1 MINHYNHSFLSD
13 HTQNYSVCLGTE
25 VLILLDSK
33 VETSHVHLK
42 LFHLKKG
49 FLGPGIWHSST
60 VPAWQMQGPEF
71 DSLYLPLPK
80 DFLISKE
87 SN

>member
-49 FLGPGIWHSST
+49 FWDRAYGTAAQCLPGKCK
-60 VPAWQMQGPEF
+60 VP
-71 DSLYLPLPK
+71 SLILCTYPSQK
-80 DFLISKE
+80 IF
-87 SN
+87 